1 MIAPAGRKGGPSLFL
16 VVICAALGYGVY
28 LERQDVPVL
37 ERIVFGDDGG
47 AAARPAPAVEPEPEP
62 EPRPAERS
70 ADLEMPPLGEFSEIA
85 GRTLFNPTRRP
96 IETPPPPAKAQIV
109 SPSRFTLIGVL
120 ISDGER
126 MALIRRGA
134 AGDYLR
140 VNVGQQVDGWRI
152 ENILP
157 DRVII
162 RKGKTKED
170 LILKDRTEPAPRTKR
185 PRRKPGAKKPRVT
198 NPK

>member
-1 MIAPAGRKGGPSLFL
+1 MIARAGRNGGPSLLL

-37 ERIVFGDDGG
+37 ERIVFGGDDI
-47 AAARPAPAVEPEPEP
+47 AAARPAPAVEQEPA
-62 EPRPAERS
+62 PRPAARS
-70 ADLEMPPLGEFSEIA
+70 ADLEMPPLDEFAEIA

-96 IETPPPPAKAQIV
+96 IETPPPPAKVQVV

-126 MALIRRGA
+126 MALIRRGG

-140 VNVGQQVDGWRI
+140 VNVGQQVDGWHI
-152 ENILP
+152 ENIMP
-157 DRVII
+157 NRVTI

-170 LILKDRTEPAPRTKR
+170 LILKDRAEPAPRAKR
-185 PRRKPGAKKPRVT
+185 PRRKPGAKKPRVI